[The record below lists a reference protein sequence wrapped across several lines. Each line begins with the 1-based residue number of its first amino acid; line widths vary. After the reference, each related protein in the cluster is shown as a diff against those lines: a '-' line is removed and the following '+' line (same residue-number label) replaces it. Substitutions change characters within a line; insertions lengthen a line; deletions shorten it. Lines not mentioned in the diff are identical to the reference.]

1 MSSSA
6 TVLRA
11 ARPAARRA
19 PTTSRAARPA
29 PLRAPSTTRTRKPR
43 LSVVDNEARLHARRV
58 RRIVWVLSA
67 LVVIALFA
75 AVAFHVQLAQGQLE
89 LDRLERQTATARERY
104 QQLRL
109 EYAQQSSPAA
119 IASRAAALGMVR
131 AGEVPTYL
139 VVPDAPTSAP
149 APDQTSTTLQE
160 GWKKVKPH
168 LGTQP

>member
-6 TVLRA
+6 SALRA
-11 ARPAARRA
+11 ARPAARRT
-19 PTTSRAARPA
+19 PTTSRVARPA
-29 PLRAPSTTRTRKPR
+29 PLRAPASTRKPR
-43 LSVVDNEARLHARRV
+43 LRVVDNAARVQTRRV
-58 RRIVWVLSA
+58 RRVAWLLGA

-89 LDRLERQTATARERY
+89 LDRLERQTAAARDQY

-109 EYAQQSSPAA
+109 QYAQQTSPAA
-119 IASRAAALGMVR
+119 VVARATALGMAR
-131 AGEVPTYL
+131 AGDVPTYL
-139 VVPDAPTSAP
+139 VVPEAPPSAP

>member
-6 TVLRA
+6 TALRA
-11 ARPAARRA
+11 ERPNTHKAR
-19 PTTSRAARPA
+19 
-29 PLRAPSTTRTRKPR
+29 LR
-43 LSVVDNEARLHARRV
+43 VVDSQARIQTRRV
-58 RRIVWVLSA
+58 RLVAWVISA
-67 LVVIALFA
+67 LVVLGLLA

-89 LDRLERQTATARERY
+89 LDRLERQTAAAREQY

-109 EYAQQSSPAA
+109 QFAQESSPAA
-119 IASRAAALGMVR
+119 IGNRASALGMVH
-131 AGEVPTYL
+131 AGDVPTYL

-149 APDQTSTTLQE
+149 SPDQTSTTLQE

>member
-1 MSSSA
+1 MSTTA
-6 TVLRA
+6 TSLRA
-11 ARPAARRA
+11 ARPAARRT
-19 PTTSRAARPA
+19 PTKSRVARPA
-29 PLRAPSTTRTRKPR
+29 PLRTPSSTRKPR
-43 LSVVDNEARLHARRV
+43 LRVVDSQTRLQTRRV
-58 RRIVWVLSA
+58 RRVAWLLGA
-67 LVVIALFA
+67 LVVVALFA

-89 LDRLERQTATARERY
+89 LDRLERQTATAREQY

-119 IASRAAALGMVR
+119 IVARATEQGMVP
-131 AGEVPTYL
+131 AGGVPTYL
-139 VVPDAPTSAP
+139 VVPDTPTSTP

>member
-6 TVLRA
+6 TAIR

-19 PTTSRAARPA
+19 PTKSRVARPA
-29 PLRAPSTTRTRKPR
+29 PLRTPTSTRKPSLR
-43 LSVVDNEARLHARRV
+43 VVDTAARVQTRRV
-58 RRIVWVLSA
+58 RLIAWVIGA
-67 LVVIALFA
+67 LVVVALLA

-89 LDRLERQTATARERY
+89 LDRLDRETAAARTQY

-109 EYAQQSSPAA
+109 QYAQQSSPAA
-119 IASRAAALGMVR
+119 IVSRASALGMVPTGD
-131 AGEVPTYL
+131 APTYL
-139 VVPDAPTSAP
+139 VVPDAPPSAP

-168 LGTQP
+168 LGTEP

>member
-1 MSSSA
+1 
-6 TVLRA
+6 LQ
-11 ARPAARRA
+11 
-19 PTTSRAARPA
+19 
-29 PLRAPSTTRTRKPR
+29 
-43 LSVVDNEARLHARRV
+43 VVDTETRLHTRRV
-58 RRIVWVLSA
+58 RRVAWLLGA
-67 LVVIALFA
+67 LVVVALFA

-89 LDRLERQTATARERY
+89 LDRLERQTAEARERY

-119 IASRAAALGMVR
+119 IVARANAQGMVP
-131 AGEVPTYL
+131 AADVPTYL
-139 VVPDAPTSAP
+139 VVPDAPTSTP

>member
-6 TVLRA
+6 TALR
-11 ARPAARRA
+11 ARPAVRRT
-19 PTTSRAARPA
+19 PTKSRVARPA
-29 PLRAPSTTRTRKPR
+29 PLRTPSSTRKPR
-43 LSVVDNEARLHARRV
+43 LRVVDTAARTRTRRV
-58 RRIVWVLSA
+58 RLVAWLVSA
-67 LVVIALFA
+67 LVVVALLA

-89 LDRLERQTATARERY
+89 LDRLERQTAAAREQY

-109 EYAQQSSPAA
+109 QYAQQSSPAA
-119 IASRAAALGMVR
+119 VTDRATALGMVP
-131 AGEVPTYL
+131 AGDVPTYL
-139 VVPDAPTSAP
+139 TVPDAPPSTP

>member
-6 TVLRA
+6 TALR
-11 ARPAARRA
+11 ARPAARRT
-19 PTTSRAARPA
+19 PTKSRVARPA
-29 PLRAPSTTRTRKPR
+29 PLRTPSSTRKPR
-43 LSVVDNEARLHARRV
+43 LHVVDTAARARTRRV
-58 RRIVWVLSA
+58 RLIAWLVGA
-67 LVVIALFA
+67 LVVVALLA

-89 LDRLERQTATARERY
+89 LDRLDRQTAAARAQY

-119 IASRAAALGMVR
+119 IVFRATALGMVR
-131 AGEVPTYL
+131 AGDVPTYL
-139 VVPDAPTSAP
+139 VVPDAPPSAP
-149 APDQTSTTLQE
+149 APDQTSTTLQD

>member
-6 TVLRA
+6 TALR
-11 ARPAARRA
+11 ARPAARRT
-19 PTTSRAARPA
+19 PTTSRVARPA
-29 PLRAPSTTRTRKPR
+29 TLRAPSNTRKPR
-43 LSVVDNEARLHARRV
+43 LRVVDNAARAQTRRV
-58 RRIVWVLSA
+58 RRVAWLLGA
-67 LVVIALFA
+67 LVVVALFA

-89 LDRLERQTATARERY
+89 LDRLERQTAAAREQY

-109 EYAQQSSPAA
+109 QYAQQTSPAA
-119 IASRAAALGMVR
+119 VVARATALGMVR
-131 AGEVPTYL
+131 AAEVPTYL
-139 VVPDAPTSAP
+139 LVPEAPPSAP

>member
-6 TVLRA
+6 TTLRA

-29 PLRAPSTTRTRKPR
+29 PLRSPSATRRPR
-43 LSVVDNEARLHARRV
+43 LRVVDTEARAQAGRV
-58 RRIVWVLSA
+58 RRIAWLLTA
-67 LVVIALFA
+67 LVVVALLA
-75 AVAFHVQLAQGQLE
+75 AVAFHVQLAQGQLQ
-89 LDRLERQTATARERY
+89 LDRLERKTAAARERY

-109 EYAQQSSPAA
+109 QFAQQSSPAA
-119 IASRAAALGMVR
+119 IGYRAAALGMVH
-131 AGEVPTYL
+131 AGDVPTYL
-139 VVPDAPTSAP
+139 VVPDAGASTPP
-149 APDQTSTTLQE
+149 PDQTSTTLQE

>member
-6 TVLRA
+6 TALR
-11 ARPAARRA
+11 ARPAARRT
-19 PTTSRAARPA
+19 PTKSRVARPA
-29 PLRAPSTTRTRKPR
+29 THRTPSSTRRPR
-43 LSVVDNEARLHARRV
+43 LHVVDTATRARTRRV
-58 RRIVWVLSA
+58 RLVAWLAGA
-67 LVVIALFA
+67 LVVLALLA

-89 LDRLERQTATARERY
+89 LDRLARQTATAREQY

-109 EYAQQSSPAA
+109 QYAQQSSPAA
-119 IASRAAALGMVR
+119 IGYRAAALGMVHD
-131 AGEVPTYL
+131 GDVPTYL
-139 VVPDAPTSAP
+139 TVPDAPASSP

>member
-6 TVLRA
+6 TALRT
-11 ARPAARRA
+11 ARPAARRT
-19 PTTSRAARPA
+19 PTTSRVARPA
-29 PLRAPSTTRTRKPR
+29 PLRAPASTRKPR
-43 LSVVDNEARLHARRV
+43 LRVVDNAARVQTRRV
-58 RRIVWVLSA
+58 RRIAWLHGA

-89 LDRLERQTATARERY
+89 LDRLERQTAAAREEY

-109 EYAQQSSPAA
+109 EYAQQTSPAA
-119 IASRAAALGMVR
+119 VVARATALGMAR
-131 AGEVPTYL
+131 AGDVPTYL
-139 VVPDAPTSAP
+139 VVPEAPPSAP

>member
-1 MSSSA
+1 MSSTA
-6 TVLRA
+6 TSLRA

-19 PTTSRAARPA
+19 PTTSRVARPA
-29 PLRAPSTTRTRKPR
+29 LLRTPSNTRKPR
-43 LSVVDNEARLHARRV
+43 LRVVDSQTRLHTRRV
-58 RRIVWVLSA
+58 QRVVWLLGA
-67 LVVIALFA
+67 LVVVALFS

-89 LDRLERQTATARERY
+89 LDRLERRTAEARDRY

-119 IASRAAALGMVR
+119 IVERANVQGMVP
-131 AGEVPTYL
+131 AGDVPTYL
-139 VVPDAPTSAP
+139 VVPDAPTSTP

>member
-1 MSSSA
+1 VVD
-6 TVLRA
+6 TA
-11 ARPAARRA
+11 ARAR
-19 PTTSRAARPA
+19 T
-29 PLRAPSTTRTRKPR
+29 
-43 LSVVDNEARLHARRV
+43 RRV
-58 RRIVWVLSA
+58 RLVAWLVGAVVVVA
-67 LVVIALFA
+67 LLA

-89 LDRLERQTATARERY
+89 LDRLDRQTAAARAQY

-119 IASRAAALGMVR
+119 IVYRATALGMVR
-131 AGEVPTYL
+131 AGDVPTYL

-149 APDQTSTTLQE
+149 APDQTSTTLQD

>member
-1 MSSSA
+1 MSAPA

-29 PLRAPSTTRTRKPR
+29 LLRAPARTRKPALR
-43 LSVVDNEARLHARRV
+43 VVDNEARLHTRRV
-58 RRIVWVLSA
+58 RRVMWVLA
-67 LVVIALFA
+67 GLVVVAMFA
-75 AVAFHVQLAQGQLE
+75 AVTFHVQLAQGQLE
-89 LDRLERQTATARERY
+89 LDRIERETAKAREQY

-109 EYAQQSSPAA
+109 QYAQQSSPAA
-119 IASRAAALGMVR
+119 IELRAKALGMVR
-131 AGEVPTYL
+131 AGEVPTY
-139 VVPDAPTSAP
+139 VAVPDAPPPSA

-160 GWKKVKPH
+160 GWEKVKPH